1 MTDTNPDVDQA
12 RRVVVYLS
20 KNGWRY
26 RVQAKN
32 WRTIEASEQGFAL
45 KRTILKRVAKRWPG
59 VELIVE
65 D

>member
-1 MTDTNPDVDQA
+1 MTDTKPDQA
-12 RRVVVYLS
+12 RRVVVYLG
-20 KNGWRY
+20 KDGWRY

-65 D
+65 DGK